1 MAHKFGGQWT
11 EVKLSILRD
20 YLNFYTTA
28 LKNKYFDLIYIDAF
42 AGTGEREQKIEAAPI
57 LNEEEEIQIKAGS
70 VRIALETTPPFS
82 SYHFIEK
89 KPSHVERLKQV
100 IAEPKYKDLKIN
112 VYQGDANEKLQEI
125 ISQQFQQKNKR
136 AVLFLDP
143 YGLSVEWKVLEAIN
157 STQRVDVWF
166 LFSLSG
172 LYRNA
177 SLDFEKIE
185 DYKKECI
192 NQIFGSAE
200 WQRIFY
206 TNEYQPAQGD
216 LFGLAPTTTNK
227 INRTAAVP
235 ELEAY
240 VYQRLSS
247 LFHYVEKPVALP
259 RIGGQLFSLFLC
271 VSNPNEKAVALARKV
286 AQHIIQKNH

>member
-1 MAHKFGGQWT
+1 MAHKFGGRWT

-20 YLNFYTTA
+20 YLNFYTKA
-28 LKNKYFDLIYIDAF
+28 LKNQSFDLIYIDAF
-42 AGTGEREQKIEAAPI
+42 AGTGEREQKVDAAPI
-57 LNEEEEIQIKAGS
+57 FNEEEEIQIKAGS
-70 VRIALETTPPFS
+70 VRIALETTPPFT

-89 KPSHVERLKQV
+89 KLSHFERLKQV

-216 LFGLAPTTTNK
+216 LFGLAPTITNK

-240 VYQRLSS
+240 VHQRLSS

-259 RIGGQLFSLFLC
+259 RMGGQLFSLFLC